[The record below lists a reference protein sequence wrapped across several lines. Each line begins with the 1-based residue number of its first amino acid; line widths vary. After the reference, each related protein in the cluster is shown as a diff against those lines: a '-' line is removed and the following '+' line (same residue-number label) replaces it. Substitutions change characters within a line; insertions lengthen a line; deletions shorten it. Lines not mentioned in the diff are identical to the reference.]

1 MRFLRL
7 PGFLALVVFVS
18 SCAVQKPTG
27 YNYLQNA
34 KDTSGK
40 AALNFPTPLVQKGDI
55 LSIKVF
61 SKANG
66 INPLADAP
74 YNYQDATSSAGG
86 GNLTMSGF
94 LVDQGGNIDYPQLGS
109 LHLEGLTR
117 EQVSDLVKSR
127 LDTLLKEPV
136 GVLVRFLNF
145 KVSVL
150 GEVKAP
156 GTFTLPT
163 ERVTILEALGL
174 SGDITDYGIKN
185 RVMVI
190 RENNGLVERGV
201 IDLTSESMFSSPYY
215 RLQQNDVVFVES
227 NGRRLRQLER
237 SETAQQIGL
246 ATSIITGIALI
257 LNFIK

>member
-1 MRFLRL
+1 MKVLSAIGLFII
-7 PGFLALVVFVS
+7 VFVS
-18 SCAVQKPTG
+18 SCTTQKKTS
-27 YNYLQNA
+27 YNYFQNA
-34 KDTSGK
+34 RDTTGRQII
-40 AALNFPTPLVQKGDI
+40 NFPPPVVRKGDV

-66 INPLADAP
+66 LNQLADAP
-74 YNYQDATSSAGG
+74 YNLPQVSGGSG
-86 GNLTMSGF
+86 GNTNDVGF
-94 LVDQGGNIDYPQLGS
+94 LVDRFGDIIYPQLGA

-117 EQVSDLVKSR
+117 EQAADYMKSR

-145 KVSVL
+145 KISIL

-156 GTFTLPT
+156 GTFTFPT
-163 ERVTILEALGL
+163 ERVTILEAIGM

-190 RENNGLVERGV
+190 RENNGQVERGM
-201 IDLTSESMFSSPYY
+201 IDLTSDSLFLSPYY
-215 RLQQNDVVFVES
+215 RLQQNDVVIVES
-227 NGRRLRQLER
+227 NGRRLRQMER

-257 LNFIK
+257 LNLIK

>member
-1 MRFLRL
+1 MR
-7 PGFLALVVFVS
+7 ALTITGLVLILLS
-18 SCAVQKPTG
+18 SCSVQKKTS
-27 YNYLQNA
+27 YNYFQNA
-34 KDTSGK
+34 KDTAGK
-40 AALNFPTPLVQKGDI
+40 QSVNFPPPVVRKGDV

-66 INPLADAP
+66 LNQLADAP
-74 YNYQDATSSAGG
+74 YNLTETGAASGG
-86 GNLTMSGF
+86 TVGERGF
-94 LVDQGGNIDYPQLGS
+94 MVDRFGDITYPQLGS

-117 EQVSDLVKSR
+117 EQVADVMKSR

-145 KVSVL
+145 RISIL
-150 GEVKAP
+150 GEVKSP
-156 GTFTLPT
+156 GTFTFPT
-163 ERVTILEALGL
+163 ERVTILEAIGL

-190 RENNGLVERGV
+190 RENNGLVERGM
-201 IDLTSESMFSSPYY
+201 IDLTSDSLFTSPYY
-215 RLQQNDVVFVES
+215 RLQQNDVVIVES
-227 NGRRLRQLER
+227 NGRRLRQMER

>member
-1 MRFLRL
+1 MRVLCATGLFIIL
-7 PGFLALVVFVS
+7 FVS
-18 SCAVQKPTG
+18 SCTTQKRTS
-27 YNYLQNA
+27 YNYFQNA
-34 KDTSGK
+34 GDTSGK
-40 AALNFPTPLVQKGDI
+40 QMVSFPPPVVRKGDV

-66 INPLADAP
+66 LNQLADAP
-74 YNYQDATSSAGG
+74 YNLPQVSATAGG
-86 GNLTMSGF
+86 NTNDIGF
-94 LVDQGGNIDYPQLGS
+94 LVDRFGNITYPQLGT

-117 EQVSDLVKSR
+117 EQVGDYMKSR

-145 KVSVL
+145 RISIL
-150 GEVKAP
+150 GEVKSP
-156 GTFTLPT
+156 GTFTFPT
-163 ERVTILEALGL
+163 ERVTILEAIGL

-185 RVMVI
+185 KVMVI
-190 RENNGLVERGV
+190 RENNGQVERGI
-201 IDLTSESMFSSPYY
+201 IDLTSDSLFTSPYY
-215 RLQQNDVVFVES
+215 RLQQNDVVIVES
-227 NGRRLRQLER
+227 NGRRLRQMER